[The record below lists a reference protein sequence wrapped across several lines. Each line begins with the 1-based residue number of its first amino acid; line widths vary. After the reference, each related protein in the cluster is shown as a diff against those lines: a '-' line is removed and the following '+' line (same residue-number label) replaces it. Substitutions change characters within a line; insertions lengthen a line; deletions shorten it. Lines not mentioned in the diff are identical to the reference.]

1 MASTLDMNGLSAAAR
16 TGQPQAQYRLG
27 ALHFSRGEIRPAI
40 DWLSLAA
47 EQGAEE
53 AQNLL
58 GIIYLNGI
66 GIPCQPQKALE
77 LFGAAAQRDL
87 KEAHFNLAGLL
98 FSGVVVRDSDAEAVK
113 HLLRAAELRHRP
125 ALRVLGYLY
134 SLAGDTALQELATLC
149 FTHAALLGDAH
160 GEYMLGMRYI
170 NGVGIDANPDA
181 GAYWLFRAA
190 NRQLYCAGRH
200 LAALRMDMG
209 EARLQQMAQLHVPD
223 VNNLAARTIELRDPG
238 VIAAPP
244 PQSKQYPGLVCEYP
258 GILEEHL
265 CDYLVNLA
273 APNLRL
279 SGVIDPATGKPLK
292 TALRT
297 SSSMNFQL
305 SMYDMAVSIICRR
318 MAGLS
323 GTAANHA
330 EPISVLRYLPGEEY
344 QPHYDHFAVDAC
356 GAPMVQDDN
365 GQRTVTVFVYLNTVD
380 AGGETDFPRLAL
392 RVQPQKGKA
401 LAFLNCDTTGKP
413 NPDTLHAGLPV
424 MRGEKWLVTLWFR
437 ERPFHWV

>member
-1 MASTLDMNGLSAAAR
+1 MTDKLEGDALSATAR

-27 ALHFSRGEIRPAI
+27 ALHFSRGEIRPAM
-40 DWLSLAA
+40 DWLERAA
-47 EQGAEE
+47 EQGVEE

-58 GIIYLNGI
+58 GVIYLNGI
-66 GIPCQPQKALE
+66 GIPCQPQKAVE
-77 LFGAAAQRDL
+77 LFSAAAQRDL

-98 FSGVVVRDSDAEAVK
+98 FSGVVVQDSDAVAIK

-134 SLAGDTALQELATLC
+134 SIAGDTALQELATLC
-149 FTHAALLGDAH
+149 FTHAALQGDAH
-160 GEYMLGMRYI
+160 GEYMLGTRYTQ
-170 NGVGIDANPDA
+170 GVGVDANHDE
-181 GAYWLFRAA
+181 GVYWLYRAA
-190 NRQLYCAGRH
+190 NRQLYCAGQH
-200 LAALRMDMG
+200 LAALRMEMG
-209 EARLQQMAQLHVPD
+209 EARLQRIARLHVPEA
-223 VNNLAARTIELRDPG
+223 NSLAARAIEWRDPG
-238 VIAAPP
+238 IIAAPP
-244 PQSKQYPGLVCEYP
+244 PQSRQYPGSVCEYP
-258 GILEEHL
+258 GILEEPL

-273 APNLRL
+273 APHVQL
-279 SGVIDPATGKPLK
+279 SGVIDPATGQPLK

-305 SMYDMAVSIICRR
+305 SMYDMAVSVICRR

-323 GTAANHA
+323 GMTANHA

-344 QPHYDHFAVDAC
+344 RPHYDHFAVDEH
-356 GAPMVQDDN
+356 GAPMVRDDN
-365 GQRTVTVFVYLNTVD
+365 GQRTMTVFVYLNAVD

-401 LAFLNCDTTGKP
+401 VAFLNCDTAGNP

-424 MRGEKWLVTLWFR
+424 MRGEKWLATLWFR
-437 ERPFHWV
+437 ERSFHWV